1 MQIPTDMKM
10 AKWIRQL
17 IRDGKVEQFYQ
28 TKEWKELRLE
38 VLEEHYYECQECIKF
53 GRYTRATC
61 VHHVNEL
68 KDRPD
73 LALSRYYVD
82 HAGVRHKQLLPLC
95 NKCHNI
101 VHDKLRSFVE
111 GKRFTNIE
119 RW

>member
-1 MQIPTDMKM
+1 MRTEKDMQI
-10 AKWIRQL
+10 AKWVRQL
-17 IRDGKVEQFYQ
+17 IREGKVEKFYQ
-28 TKEWKELRLE
+28 SKDWKEMRTE
-38 VLEEHYYECQECIKF
+38 VLEEHFHECQECIKH

-73 LALSRYYVD
+73 LALSKYYLD
-82 HAGVRHKQLLPLC
+82 HKGVKHKQLLPLC

-101 VHDKLRSFVE
+101 VHDKLSSFVD
-111 GKRFTNIE
+111 GKRFTNAE